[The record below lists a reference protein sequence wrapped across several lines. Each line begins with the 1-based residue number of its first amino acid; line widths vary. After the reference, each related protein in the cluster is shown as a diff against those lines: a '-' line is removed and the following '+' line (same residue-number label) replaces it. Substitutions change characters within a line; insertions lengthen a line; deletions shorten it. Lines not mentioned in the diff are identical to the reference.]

1 MRGMRQGYD
10 GDAMGKPGM
19 RQRCAEDAT
28 GMQQGC
34 DGDATG
40 MHRGRDTDVT
50 GMRQGCDGD
59 AREALANSLLF
70 WLTT

>member
-1 MRGMRQGYD
+1 MR
-10 GDAMGKPGM
+10 
-19 RQRCAEDAT
+19 
-28 GMQQGC
+28 QGC